1 MWMLNKNGTVN
12 CKSMQQKHRKWSLDI
27 KIINKQNQ
35 QHRNEVPIPIQY
47 GSTRMRMRKM
57 GQREMA

>member
-1 MWMLNKNGTVN
+1 
-12 CKSMQQKHRKWSLDI
+12 MQQKHRKWSLDI

-35 QHRNEVPIPIQY
+35 QHRNEVSIPIQY